1 MQFGGSITID
11 EGMDVDAD
19 AADNSYTTGYFTT
32 TANFPTLSVTSSG
45 IDDIFIY
52 KTNGLGIGQWLK
64 KAGGTGSDK
73 AFSVDADNLGNTVI
87 TGYFNNTAQ
96 FDAQSV
102 TSAGQQD
109 IFVAKYNTAG
119 NLVWVAKAGGTGSA
133 GRASANS
140 T

>member
-1 MQFGGSITID
+1 MRSGVLLFFILLFSLSSSAQYWMQFGGSITID

-52 KTNGLGIGQWLK
+52 KTNGAGIGQWLK

-73 AFSVDADNLGNTVI
+73 AFSIDADNLGNTV
-87 TGYFNNTAQ
+87 
-96 FDAQSV
+96 
-102 TSAGQQD
+102 
-109 IFVAKYNTAG
+109 
-119 NLVWVAKAGGTGSA
+119 
-133 GRASANS
+133 
-140 T
+140 